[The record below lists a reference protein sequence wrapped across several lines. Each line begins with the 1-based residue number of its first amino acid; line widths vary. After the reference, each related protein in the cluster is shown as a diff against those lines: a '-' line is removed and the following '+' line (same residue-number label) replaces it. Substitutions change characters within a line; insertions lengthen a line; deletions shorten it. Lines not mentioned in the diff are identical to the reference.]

1 MELNVDIVIM
11 TAKTA
16 EATRCH
22 VLPFCIAFSFQNIAK
37 LYFYAIL
44 FTYLH
49 IHLQNRII
57 STLGG
62 IYIMPHLGA
71 IVNQNCKKIKEKVRL
86 KKTDLKTEVSVI
98 VYFNLTQPMRVA
110 TQ

>member
-1 MELNVDIVIM
+1 MFL
-11 TAKTA
+11 
-16 EATRCH
+16 
-22 VLPFCIAFSFQNIAK
+22 AK

-62 IYIMPHLGA
+62 IYIMPHLGV
-71 IVNQNCKKIKEKVRL
+71 IVNQNYKKIKEKVRL
-86 KKTDLKTEVSVI
+86 KKTDLKTEVFAIAV
-98 VYFNLTQPMRVA
+98 F
-110 TQ
+110 

>member
-1 MELNVDIVIM
+1 MSTIQFLKSIRPHYVY
-11 TAKTA
+11 
-16 EATRCH
+16 
-22 VLPFCIAFSFQNIAK
+22 QNIAK
-37 LYFYAIL
+37 LYLYAIL